1 MLDLDSDQKV
11 WATTACKANKI
22 TAQGN
27 ALALQ
32 AVATL
37 NRPLNIYKSQLGINI
52 FVT

>member
-11 WATTACKANKI
+11 WATTANKI